1 MKRPIYGLITVVFV
15 LLGCATKKEAKTELP
30 FSLGQVY
37 SQRWIV
43 EENPEEIG
51 YDVIIPIRILN
62 TRRAT
67 LQKLYHRGKSID
79 VKIELR
85 KIGAVAVA
93 EYPMEILHKTN
104 RAMGHSSE
112 NRAENISDRMSFPSL
127 PFQLT
132 EAQAVL
138 TYLED
143 GEIKYFKIESIR
155 QNPIMSYP
163 SLSLRNFE

>member
-1 MKRPIYGLITVVFV
+1 MKRPIYGLITVVFI
-15 LLGCATKKEAKTELP
+15 LFGCASKKELKTELP
-30 FSLGQVY
+30 FRLGQVY
-37 SQRWIV
+37 AQRWII

-51 YDVIIPIRILN
+51 YDVIIPIRSLN

-67 LQKLYHRGKSID
+67 LQKLYHRGKAIN

-85 KIGAVAVA
+85 KIGAVAIA
-93 EYPMEILHKTN
+93 EYPIHKTATSIGDSPPN
-104 RAMGHSSE
+104 GNEGIFDESL
-112 NRAENISDRMSFPSL
+112 L
-127 PFQLT
+127 PFKIT
-132 EAQAVL
+132 RTQAVL

-155 QNPIMSYP
+155 QNPIMSYS